1 MLPINRCLRPF
12 RTASVAGCAARF
24 VHNASKHASRKSL
37 LPEFD
42 LTGKVVVV
50 SGGTRGLGLAQAQ
63 ALLDA
68 GANVHCIDKTLPVDS
83 PSPDLTYHEADVR
96 NVHQINKVMSKI
108 ADDHG
113 RLDGLIAAAGIKNE
127 TSALEFLPD
136 QVENIM
142 SVNVIGT
149 FMTAQAAARQMIR
162 LKRPGSICLVASM
175 SGSVANRGMPSSAYN
190 TSKGAVLQLCRSL
203 AAEWGE
209 HGIRVNTLSP
219 GYITTEVVQSL
230 LDEFPERRESW
241 SRDNML
247 NRLSLPA
254 EYRGAAVFLLSDAS
268 SFMTGSDLR
277 IDGGHVA
284 W

>member
-24 VHNASKHASRKSL
+24 VHDASKHATRKSL

-175 SGSVANRGMPSSAYN
+175 SGSVANRGMPSS
-190 TSKGAVLQLCRSL
+190 L